1 MVKKVISKEVKVKKV
16 DTNLKLKKV
25 PTKLDLEV
33 QVKKLQETNDALEK
47 SIRKKIDLLENFGAK
62 IQNLEMKI
70 DYLSCKETMVSK
82 ETQTETGI
90 DSKCEECNFEAD
102 NER

>member
-33 QVKKLQETNDALEK
+33 QIKKLQETNDALLK
-47 SIRKKIDLLENFGAK
+47 SIRKKVDLLENFGEK
-62 IQNLEMKI
+62 IQNLEI
-70 DYLSCKETMVSK
+70 
-82 ETQTETGI
+82 
-90 DSKCEECNFEAD
+90 
-102 NER
+102 